1 MNFITAEKLG
11 AHGLLLVVTDQDILG
26 KFFEEGRV
34 QLDLRTAFY
43 KGEER
48 TKEEVKTL
56 LAGARDVVFTGKVAV
71 ALGIELDLVDPK
83 KILYVKN
90 VPHAQVALG

>member
-1 MNFITAEKLG
+1 MKFIVTEKQG
-11 AHGLLLVVTDQDILG
+11 AHGLLLVVTDQDLLG
-26 KFFEEGRV
+26 KFFEEGKA
-34 QLDLRTAFY
+34 QLDLRSAFY
-43 KGEER
+43 KGEEK

-56 LAGARDVVFTGKVAV
+56 LAGARDVVLTGKMAV

>member
-1 MNFITAEKLG
+1 MKFIIAEKQG
-11 AHGLLLVVTDQDILG
+11 AHGLLLVVTDKELLG
-26 KFFEEGRV
+26 KNFEEGKV
-34 QLDLRTAFY
+34 QLDLRSTFY

-56 LAGARDVVFTGKVAV
+56 LAGARDVVLTGKMAV

-83 KILYVKN
+83 KILYVQN
-90 VPHAQVALG
+90 VPHAQAALE